1 LKLELYKHAA
11 MAIDLPAYRL
21 CKGDLV
27 TLVDKLQAPDGKP
40 GYAVEV
46 FNALGETIDVYM
58 IDATALEPLRDD
70 EVLCIR
76 RLEKAA

>member
-1 LKLELYKHAA
+1 
-11 MAIDLPAYRL
+11 MAIDLPTCGL

-27 TLVDKLQAPDGKP
+27 TLADELEAPGGTF
-40 GYAVEV
+40 GYAEEV
-46 FNALGETIDVYM
+46 SNALGDTIDVYM